1 MGEKGEKNEGLRR
14 RWSRSLEKT
23 RRSIYSG
30 IGNLIP
36 GKKSIGGDVL
46 LDLERSLLTADVGIS
61 ATDAIITTLEKR
73 LSRQELSDPEMLRQA
88 LRVELTEIARPL
100 RKVFE
105 IGSARP
111 YVVLLIGVNGAG
123 KTTTIG
129 KLSKHLQVE
138 GFSTLLAAGDT
149 FRAAAA
155 EQIEAWG
162 ASNNVP
168 VVSRSSGADSAA
180 VIYDA
185 IETAK
190 RRSIDVVLVDTAGR
204 LQAKKGLMDELSK
217 IKRVIA
223 RIDETAPHECLLV
236 IDANVGQ
243 NAISQL
249 QEFDEAVGV
258 SGLVVAKLDGSARGG
273 ILFSLAYA
281 QTSQDCT
288 PVYFVGLG
296 ESAEDLEPFNP
307 DAFVDALLAS

>member
-46 LDLERSLLTADVGIS
+46 LDLERSLLTTDVGVS
-61 ATDAIITTLEKR
+61 ATDAIIATLERR

-129 KLSKHLQVE
+129 KLSKH
-138 GFSTLLAAGDT
+138 
-149 FRAAAA
+149 
-155 EQIEAWG
+155 
-162 ASNNVP
+162 
-168 VVSRSSGADSAA
+168 
-180 VIYDA
+180 
-185 IETAK
+185 
-190 RRSIDVVLVDTAGR
+190 
-204 LQAKKGLMDELSK
+204 
-217 IKRVIA
+217 
-223 RIDETAPHECLLV
+223 
-236 IDANVGQ
+236 
-243 NAISQL
+243 
-249 QEFDEAVGV
+249 
-258 SGLVVAKLDGSARGG
+258 
-273 ILFSLAYA
+273 
-281 QTSQDCT
+281 
-288 PVYFVGLG
+288 
-296 ESAEDLEPFNP
+296 
-307 DAFVDALLAS
+307 

>member
-14 RWSRSLEKT
+14 RWNRSLEKT

-46 LDLERSLLTADVGIS
+46 LDLERSLLTTDVGVS
-61 ATDAIITTLEKR
+61 ATDAIIATLEKR

>member
-1 MGEKGEKNEGLRR
+1 
-14 RWSRSLEKT
+14 
-23 RRSIYSG
+23 
-30 IGNLIP
+30 
-36 GKKSIGGDVL
+36 
-46 LDLERSLLTADVGIS
+46 
-61 ATDAIITTLEKR
+61 
-73 LSRQELSDPEMLRQA
+73 MLRQA

-100 RKVFE
+100 SKVFE

>member
-46 LDLERSLLTADVGIS
+46 LDLERSLLTTDVGVS
-61 ATDAIITTLEKR
+61 ATDAIIATLEKR

-123 KTTTIG
+123 KTTTIL

-162 ASNNVP
+162 AANNVP

-190 RRSIDVVLVDTAGR
+190 RRSIEIVLVDTAGR

-258 SGLVVAKLDGSARGG
+258 SGLVGAKLDGSARGG

>member
-46 LDLERSLLTADVGIS
+46 LDLERSLLTTDVGVS
-61 ATDAIITTLEKR
+61 ATDAIIATLEKR

-111 YVVLLIGVNGAG
+111 YVVLFVGVNGAG

-190 RRSIDVVLVDTAGR
+190 RRSIDIVLVDTAGR

-307 DAFVDALLAS
+307 DAFVDAILAS

>member
-46 LDLERSLLTADVGIS
+46 LDLERSLLTTDVGVS
-61 ATDAIITTLEKR
+61 ATDAIIATLEKR

-307 DAFVDALLAS
+307 DAFVDAILAS

>member
-14 RWSRSLEKT
+14 RWNRSLEKT

-46 LDLERSLLTADVGIS
+46 LDLERSLLTTDVGVS
-61 ATDAIITTLEKR
+61 ATDAIIATLEKR

-88 LRVELTEIARPL
+88 LRVELTGIARPL

-129 KLSKHLQVE
+129 KLSKHLQAE

-162 ASNNVP
+162 ASNDVP

-223 RIDETAPHECLLV
+223 RTDETAPHECLLV

-243 NAISQL
+243 NAVSQL
-249 QEFDEAVGV
+249 QEFDDAVGV

>member
-46 LDLERSLLTADVGIS
+46 LDLERSLLTTDVGVS
-61 ATDAIITTLEKR
+61 ATDAIIATLEKR
-73 LSRQELSDPEMLRQA
+73 LSRQELSDPEMLREA
-88 LRVELTEIARPL
+88 LRVELTGIARPL

-190 RRSIDVVLVDTAGR
+190 RRSIDIVLVDTAGR

-217 IKRVIA
+217 IKRMIA

-307 DAFVDALLAS
+307 DAFVDAILAS

>member
-1 MGEKGEKNEGLRR
+1 VGEKGEKNEGLRR

-46 LDLERSLLTADVGIS
+46 LDLERSLLTTDVGVS
-61 ATDAIITTLEKR
+61 ATDAIIATLEKR

>member
-46 LDLERSLLTADVGIS
+46 LDLERSLLTTDVGVG
-61 ATDAIITTLEKR
+61 ATDAIIATLEKR

-100 RKVFE
+100 SKAFE

-162 ASNNVP
+162 ASNDVP

-223 RIDETAPHECLLV
+223 RIDKTAPHECLLV

-281 QTSQDCT
+281 QNSQDCT

>member
-14 RWSRSLEKT
+14 RWNRSLEKT

-46 LDLERSLLTADVGIS
+46 LDLERSLLTTDVGVN
-61 ATDAIITTLEKR
+61 ATDAIIATLEKR

-162 ASNNVP
+162 VSNDVP

>member
-46 LDLERSLLTADVGIS
+46 LDLERSLLTTDVGVS
-61 ATDAIITTLEKR
+61 ATDAIIATLEKR

-88 LRVELTEIARPL
+88 LRVELTEIARPI

-162 ASNNVP
+162 ASNNVQ

-180 VIYDA
+180 VNYDA

-190 RRSIDVVLVDTAGR
+190 RLSIDIVLVDTAGR

>member
-46 LDLERSLLTADVGIS
+46 LDLERSLLTTDVGVS
-61 ATDAIITTLEKR
+61 ATDAIIATLEKR

-123 KTTTIG
+123 KTTTIL

-162 ASNNVP
+162 AANNVP

-190 RRSIDVVLVDTAGR
+190 RRSIEIVLVDTAGR

-307 DAFVDALLAS
+307 DAFVDAILAS

>member
-46 LDLERSLLTADVGIS
+46 LDLERSLLTTDVGVS
-61 ATDAIITTLEKR
+61 ATDAIIATLEKR

-111 YVVLLIGVNGAG
+111 YVVLLVGVNGAG

-190 RRSIDVVLVDTAGR
+190 RRSIDIVLVDTAGR

-307 DAFVDALLAS
+307 DAFVDAILAS

>member
-46 LDLERSLLTADVGIS
+46 LDLERSLLTTDVGVS
-61 ATDAIITTLEKR
+61 ATDAIIATLEKR

-111 YVVLLIGVNGAG
+111 YVVLLVGVNGAG

>member
-46 LDLERSLLTADVGIS
+46 LDLERSLLTTDVGVS
-61 ATDAIITTLEKR
+61 ATDAIIATLEKR

-138 GFSTLLAAGDT
+138 GYSTLLAAGDT

-307 DAFVDALLAS
+307 DAFVDAILAS

>member
-46 LDLERSLLTADVGIS
+46 LDLERSLLTTDVGVS
-61 ATDAIITTLEKR
+61 ATDAIIATLEKR

-111 YVVLLIGVNGAG
+111 YVVLLVGVNGAG

-190 RRSIDVVLVDTAGR
+190 RRSIDIVLVDTAGR

>member
-46 LDLERSLLTADVGIS
+46 LDLERSLLTTDVGVS
-61 ATDAIITTLEKR
+61 ATDAIVATLEKR

-100 RKVFE
+100 SKVFE

-111 YVVLLIGVNGAG
+111 YVVLLVGVNGAG

-162 ASNNVP
+162 ASNDVP

-223 RIDETAPHECLLV
+223 RTDETAPHECLLV

-288 PVYFVGLG
+288 PDYFVGLG

>member
-1 MGEKGEKNEGLRR
+1 
-14 RWSRSLEKT
+14 
-23 RRSIYSG
+23 
-30 IGNLIP
+30 
-36 GKKSIGGDVL
+36 
-46 LDLERSLLTADVGIS
+46 LDLERSLLTTDVGVS
-61 ATDAIITTLEKR
+61 ATDAIIATLEKR

-111 YVVLLIGVNGAG
+111 YVVLLVGVNGAG

-190 RRSIDVVLVDTAGR
+190 RRSIDIVLVDTAGR

-296 ESAEDLEPFNP
+296 ELAEDLEPFNP

>member
-46 LDLERSLLTADVGIS
+46 LDLERSLLTTDVGVS
-61 ATDAIITTLEKR
+61 ATDAIIATLEKR

-162 ASNNVP
+162 VSNDVP

-307 DAFVDALLAS
+307 DAFVDAILAS

>member
-1 MGEKGEKNEGLRR
+1 VGEKGEKNEGLRR

-46 LDLERSLLTADVGIS
+46 LDLERSLLTTDVGVS
-61 ATDAIITTLEKR
+61 ATDAIIATLEKR

-307 DAFVDALLAS
+307 DAFVDAILAS

>member
-46 LDLERSLLTADVGIS
+46 LDLERSLLTTDVGVS
-61 ATDAIITTLEKR
+61 ATDAIIATLEKR

>member
-14 RWSRSLEKT
+14 RWNRSLEKT

-46 LDLERSLLTADVGIS
+46 LDLERSLLTTDVGVS
-61 ATDAIITTLEKR
+61 ATDAIIATLEKR

-100 RKVFE
+100 SKVFE

-111 YVVLLIGVNGAG
+111 YVVLLVGVNGAG

-129 KLSKHLQVE
+129 KLSKHLQAE

-190 RRSIDVVLVDTAGR
+190 RRSIDIVLVDTAGR

-217 IKRVIA
+217 IKRMIA

>member
-46 LDLERSLLTADVGIS
+46 LDLERSLLTTDVGVS
-61 ATDAIITTLEKR
+61 ATDAIIATLEKR

-190 RRSIDVVLVDTAGR
+190 RRSIDIVLVDTAGR

-281 QTSQDCT
+281 QTSKDCT

-307 DAFVDALLAS
+307 DAFVDAILAS

>member
-46 LDLERSLLTADVGIS
+46 LDLERSLLTTDVGVS
-61 ATDAIITTLEKR
+61 ATDAIIATLERR

>member
-14 RWSRSLEKT
+14 RWNRSLEKT

-46 LDLERSLLTADVGIS
+46 LDLERSLLTTDVGVS
-61 ATDAIITTLEKR
+61 ATDAIIATLEKR

-100 RKVFE
+100 SKVFE

-190 RRSIDVVLVDTAGR
+190 RRSIDIVLVDTAGR

>member
-46 LDLERSLLTADVGIS
+46 LDLERSLLTTDVGVS
-61 ATDAIITTLEKR
+61 ATDAIIATLEKR

-129 KLSKHLQVE
+129 KLSKHLQLE

-307 DAFVDALLAS
+307 DAFVDAILAS

>member
-46 LDLERSLLTADVGIS
+46 LDLERSLLTTDVGVS
-61 ATDAIITTLEKR
+61 ATDAIIATLEKR

-111 YVVLLIGVNGAG
+111 YVVLLVGVNGAG

-129 KLSKHLQVE
+129 KLSKHLQLE

-307 DAFVDALLAS
+307 DAFVDAILAS

>member
-36 GKKSIGGDVL
+36 GRKSIGGDVL
-46 LDLERSLLTADVGIS
+46 LDLERSLLTTDVGVS
-61 ATDAIITTLEKR
+61 ATDAIIATLERR

-190 RRSIDVVLVDTAGR
+190 RRSIDIVLVDTAGR

-273 ILFSLAYA
+273 VLFSLAYA
-281 QTSQDCT
+281 QTLQDCT

-307 DAFVDALLAS
+307 DAFVDAILAS